1 MDISTFYKD
10 YLNATPQELAP
21 HGYVLQDLVRRYP
34 WFSLGHLLLF
44 KALCGLGGDA
54 SLSQSEKT
62 AAYVYSRQKLFF
74 LLQQSREDFEKIAEE
89 EFFTLD
95 LSEAAADSALKKDAD
110 AVSERTADA
119 VSERTAD
126 AVSERTADA
135 ASASERTAASAS
147 VSKRTADAASE
158 RTAASASASK
168 RTAGADSGKAVL
180 SAAGPLE
187 FVLDI
192 PKDRTFYPGADYFG
206 REQMAAVQLDVTAPI
221 DRFIS
226 ENPRF
231 TQVLRRAGENVDTS
245 EQDAPPALQDDEFV
259 TETLA
264 KIYALQGYHKLAIAC
279 YAKLILLYPEKSAYF
294 ASLVEEIKQKS
305 NN

>member
-95 LSEAAADSALKKDAD
+95 LSEAAAG
-110 AVSERTADA
+110 
-119 VSERTAD
+119 
-126 AVSERTADA
+126 
-135 ASASERTAASAS
+135 SASSIPAGSAA
-147 VSKRTADAASE
+147 AAALALGKV
-158 RTAASASASK
+158 T
-168 RTAGADSGKAVL
+168 DSGKAVL

>member
-1 MDISTFYKD
+1 
-10 YLNATPQELAP
+10 
-21 HGYVLQDLVRRYP
+21 
-34 WFSLGHLLLF
+34 
-44 KALCGLGGDA
+44 
-54 SLSQSEKT
+54 
-62 AAYVYSRQKLFF
+62 
-74 LLQQSREDFEKIAEE
+74 
-89 EFFTLD
+89 
-95 LSEAAADSALKKDAD
+95 
-110 AVSERTADA
+110 
-119 VSERTAD
+119 
-126 AVSERTADA
+126 
-135 ASASERTAASAS
+135 
-147 VSKRTADAASE
+147 
-158 RTAASASASK
+158 
-168 RTAGADSGKAVL
+168 
-180 SAAGPLE
+180 
-187 FVLDI
+187 
-192 PKDRTFYPGADYFG
+192 
-206 REQMAAVQLDVTAPI
+206 MAAVQLDVTAPI